1 MERDEPGGTG
11 TVETLGPRDCW
22 ALLGSATVG
31 RLAVVVTGLPEIF
44 PVNHVVDHG
53 TVVFRTAPGTKL
65 AAVRGATPVAFEA
78 DGLDLDTGVAWSVIV
93 KGRATRLT
101 GRNLVLEAAALPI
114 FPWHDEPKN
123 WFVRVEA
130 DEITGRRFLAARAI
144 RPDAPDVPDQDS
156 WPG

>member
-1 MERDEPGGTG
+1 MASNESG
-11 TVETLGPRDCW
+11 TVETLGPRDSW
-22 ALLGSATVG
+22 ALLGSAKVG
-31 RLAVVVTGLPEIF
+31 RLAVVVAGRPEIF

-65 AAVRGATPVAFEA
+65 AAIRGATPVAFEA
-78 DGLDLDTGVAWSVIV
+78 DGLDLDTGVAWSVIL
-93 KGRATRLT
+93 KGHAVRVT

-130 DEITGRRFLAARAI
+130 DEISGRRFVAAQAS
-144 RPDAPDVPDQDS
+144 RPAAPDTPDQDA

>member
-1 MERDEPGGTG
+1 MAHDESG

-31 RLAVVVTGLPEIF
+31 RLAVVVAGRPEIF
-44 PVNHVVDHG
+44 PVNHAVDHG

-65 AAVRGATPVAFEA
+65 AAIREATFVAFEA
-78 DGLDLDTGVAWSVIV
+78 DGLDPDTGVAWSVIV
-93 KGRATRLT
+93 KGRATRVT

-123 WFVRVEA
+123 WFVRVQS
-130 DEITGRRFLAARAI
+130 DEISGRRFVAARAN
-144 RPDAPDVPDQDS
+144 RPGPPDTPDQDP
-156 WPG
+156 WPR